1 MYTRDREFINYVYS
15 NISISGIG
23 HLLRKLRKE
32 RELIKGKVAIYLS
45 KKGHLKN
52 DPVPCTFSRVLYISQ
67 LVAITH
73 DPYFLNTIPFPF
85 TPLIRFTILLLLL
98 LLLLLIVISINT
110 KYNMFFL
117 RNYATRSRWMTDQ
130 N

>member
-1 MYTRDREFINYVYS
+1 MYTRDREFINHVYS
-15 NISISGIG
+15 SISISGIG

-67 LVAITH
+67 LVAISWT
-73 DPYFLNTIPFPF
+73 PFPSLS
-85 TPLIRFTILLLLL
+85 PLNKIHNIAIIIII
-98 LLLLLIVISINT
+98 IVVVDSNFYQHQI
-110 KYNMFFL
+110 
-117 RNYATRSRWMTDQ
+117 
-130 N
+130 